1 MLRDFGESMKLTAVF
16 VLLCGGLY
24 GALVTLL
31 GAALFPRQAAG
42 SLLRVD
48 GELCGSELIGQEFSD
63 PACFWSRPS
72 ATKPPYNPS
81 ASSGSNDGPDCPA
94 LRQRV
99 SERIARL
106 RGAGPPSVGPV
117 PVDLVT
123 ASASGLDPHISPAA
137 AHWQVPRVAQVNR
150 LDQATLHALV
160 DKCTEPRQLGILG
173 EPRVNVVV
181 LNLRLRELTDETR

>member
-1 MLRDFGESMKLTAVF
+1 MLRDFGESMKLAAVF

-48 GELCGSELIGQEFSD
+48 VEVRGSGLIGQEFTD
-63 PACFWSRPS
+63 PGCFWSRPS
-72 ATKPPYNPS
+72 ATEPPYNPS
-81 ASSGSNDGPDCPA
+81 ASSGSNDGPDSPA

-106 RGAGPPSVGPV
+106 RGAGPPSAGPV

-137 AHWQVPRVAQVNR
+137 AHWQVPRIA
-150 LDQATLHALV
+150 QATGIPEQRLHALV
-160 DKCTEPRQLGILG
+160 DACVQPRQLGVLG
-173 EPRVNVVV
+173 EPKVNVLV
-181 LNLRLRELTDETR
+181 LNLRLRELIDETR

>member
-1 MLRDFGESMKLTAVF
+1 MLRDFEESMKLTAVF

-48 GELCGSELIGQEFSD
+48 GELRGSGLIGQEFSD

-72 ATKPPYNPS
+72 VTEPPYNPS
-81 ASSGSNDGPDCPA
+81 ASSGSNDGPDSPA

-106 RGAGPPSVGPV
+106 RGAGPPSAGPV

-123 ASASGLDPHISPAA
+123 ASASGLDSNISVSAA
-137 AHWQVPRVAQVNR
+137 FYQVPRVARVR
-150 LDQATLHALV
+150 GLDEATVIALV
-160 DKCTEPRQLGILG
+160 NQYTENRQFGILG
-173 EPRVNVVV
+173 EPRVNVLL
-181 LNLRLRELTDETR
+181 LNLALEGIK

>member
-1 MLRDFGESMKLTAVF
+1 LTAVF

-24 GALVTLL
+24 GAMVTLL
-31 GAALFPRQAAG
+31 GSALFARQAAG

-48 GELCGSELIGQEFSD
+48 GRLCGSALIGQEFSD
-63 PACFWSRPS
+63 PTLFWSRPS
-72 ATKPPYNPS
+72 ATIPPYNPA
-81 ASSGSNDGPDCPA
+81 ASGGSNDAPAGPA
-94 LRQRV
+94 FRQRV
-99 SERIARL
+99 SERVSRL
-106 RGAGPPSVGPV
+106 RGLEPSSAGPV

-123 ASASGLDPHISPAA
+123 ASGSGLDPDISPAA
-137 AHWQVPRVAQVNR
+137 THWQVPRVAQANQV
-150 LDQATLHALV
+150 DEATLHALV